1 MKNAILASAAG
12 LAVLAVA
19 SPALAQADDMPIR
32 PTKMLSV
39 ESAGTLPEGANLVSF
54 SGSDFQYYRGLTDR
68 LQIEVG
74 TGGLSFFSPTQMS
87 LRAQAKYDI
96 FEAGPVTVGGGLGA
110 NTMLPG
116 SGEVGY
122 GGTVFAPVSFAAFP
136 GLSLNLVPRF
146 SYDKVAHAG
155 LELGLAYAL
164 LPDVLAIA
172 EDHVSDFGAI
182 QHDVLVGSAYTGF
195 GPRTTLAFGLLSG
208 QGTATRPY
216 ALGFGTTLHHGF

>member
-1 MKNAILASAAG
+1 MKNVLYALVAG
-12 LAVLAVA
+12 SVVVA
-19 SPALAQADDMPIR
+19 MPAPAFAKDTDQPIR

-54 SGSDFQYYRGLTDR
+54 SGTDLQYYRGLTDR

-96 FEAGPVTVGGGLGA
+96 FEAGPLSVGGGLGA
-110 NTMLPG
+110 NSLLPV
-116 SGEVGY
+116 SGVVGY
-122 GGTVFAPVSFAAFP
+122 GGTVFTPVSLAALP
-136 GLSLNLVPRF
+136 GLSLNFVPRF
-146 SYDKVAHAG
+146 TYDSVPHAG
-155 LELGLAYAL
+155 MEVGLAYAL

-172 EDHVSDFGAI
+172 EDHVSDLGNI

-208 QGTATRPY
+208 EGSAIRPY
-216 ALGFGTTLHHGF
+216 AIGFGTTLHHGF